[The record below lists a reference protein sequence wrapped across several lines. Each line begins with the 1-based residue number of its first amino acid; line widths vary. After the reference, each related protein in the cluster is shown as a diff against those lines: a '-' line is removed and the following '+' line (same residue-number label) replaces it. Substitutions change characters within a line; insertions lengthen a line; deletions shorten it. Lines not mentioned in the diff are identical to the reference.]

1 MMARVGAEDDESF
14 TFESAVRGHHVFKRI
29 WTPVN
34 GQLLQVRAETGN
46 ERDPYA
52 VATVHDDTI
61 VGHHMCL
68 AKFQEQRSTF
78 FSMVDGCDLYSA
90 KIGTFGA

>member
-1 MMARVGAEDDESF
+1 MDSCCRLELKQEMSEIPMLLPLF
-14 TFESAVRGHHVFKRI
+14 MT
-29 WTPVN
+29 T
-34 GQLLQVRAETGN
+34 QLL
-46 ERDPYA
+46 D
-52 VATVHDDTI
+52 
-61 VGHHMCL
+61 MCL